1 MDSTT
6 ECIYST
12 WREQSNHFPF
22 PIPNLFI
29 SLVNSRDENE
39 KLIFSEY
46 RRSRPLFD
54 PWGSSTNLETGKG
67 DVHPPEG
74 EGQEGVQVL
83 VVDLRAETDSSNN
96 HIIQV

>member
-1 MDSTT
+1 M
-6 ECIYST
+6 
-12 WREQSNHFPF
+12 
-22 PIPNLFI
+22 
-29 SLVNSRDENE
+29 VNSRDENE

-54 PWGSSTNLETGKG
+54 PWGSSTNLETGRG